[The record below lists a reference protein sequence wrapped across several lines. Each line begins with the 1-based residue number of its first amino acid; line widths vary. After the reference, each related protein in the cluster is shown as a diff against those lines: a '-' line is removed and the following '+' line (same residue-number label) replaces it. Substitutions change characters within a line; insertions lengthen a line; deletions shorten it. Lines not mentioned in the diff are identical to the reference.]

1 MVLPASAGEY
11 KSEYMQMLNEDL
23 IKVREAAKEVQNLQQ
38 QKRIATP
45 QNSYQVGDYVLFDEA
60 SKGFRDQKL
69 KPRYSGPYLILF
81 IHKADITCRHIVTT
95 KERVFHMENLKPYF
109 GSLAEAY
116 DAGKCDDDQHVIL
129 NIIDYR
135 GDPETRSEMEFYIQF
150 EKDDAI
156 WLRYNSDLASST
168 PFQNYILMHRELE
181 PLTVTSAQW
190 RIAKSQYNKQGIM
203 GVEPG
208 DSCFVL
214 LKSWG
219 VEWFQSLFLPVG
231 PRYVVQCNYIKW
243 TTPKKKKI
251 DVRCPLFN
259 NELFEWNAV
268 SVRLYGMSFA
278 LDDDMILV
286 DAMFCQMYP
295 KILA

>member
-1 MVLPASAGEY
+1 M
-11 KSEYMQMLNEDL
+11 
-23 IKVREAAKEVQNLQQ
+23 R
-38 QKRIATP
+38 
-45 QNSYQVGDYVLFDEA
+45 
-60 SKGFRDQKL
+60 
-69 KPRYSGPYLILF
+69 
-81 IHKADITCRHIVTT
+81 
-95 KERVFHMENLKPYF
+95 
-109 GSLAEAY
+109 
-116 DAGKCDDDQHVIL
+116 
-129 NIIDYR
+129 
-135 GDPETRSEMEFYIQF
+135 
-150 EKDDAI
+150 
-156 WLRYNSDLASST
+156 
-168 PFQNYILMHRELE
+168 
-181 PLTVTSAQW
+181 
-190 RIAKSQYNKQGIM
+190 
-203 GVEPG
+203 VEPG

-259 NELFEWNAV
+259 NELFELNAV